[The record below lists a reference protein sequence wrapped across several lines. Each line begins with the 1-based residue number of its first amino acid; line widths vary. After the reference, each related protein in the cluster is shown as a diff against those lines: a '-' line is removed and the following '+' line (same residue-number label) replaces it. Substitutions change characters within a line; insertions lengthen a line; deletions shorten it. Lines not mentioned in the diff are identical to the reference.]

1 MENSSCHLQSFEL
14 SFQNS
19 LQDYCFHLEGFR
31 VFNCPLEHIFK
42 AKNEHNLYR
51 DELWG
56 PFGSTGSGTGE
67 GLLEDQTTRPWRHR
81 HPHPAA
87 TTSGLQRE
95 GASPAL
101 CVRLVPWL
109 TSQASGGQDTDDMA
123 FVLLAHACTH
133 THTHTFSAQP
143 PPPASVKNAVV
154 ARPYAPSVPM
164 SPHKVAASPVSPAVP
179 K

>member
-1 MENSSCHLQSFEL
+1 MQSFEL

-109 TSQASGGQDTDDMA
+109 TSQASGGQDADDTA

-133 THTHTFSAQP
+133 THTHILCSASSSGQCQKCSCREAIRP
-143 PPPASVKNAVV
+143 ECAHVTSQSCCFTSEPSRPQVALPAG
-154 ARPYAPSVPM
+154 
-164 SPHKVAASPVSPAVP
+164 
-179 K
+179 